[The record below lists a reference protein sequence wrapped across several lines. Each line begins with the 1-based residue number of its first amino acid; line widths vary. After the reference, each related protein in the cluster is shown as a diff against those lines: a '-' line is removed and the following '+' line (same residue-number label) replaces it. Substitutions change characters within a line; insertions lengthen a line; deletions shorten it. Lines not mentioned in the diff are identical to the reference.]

1 MELLKISAVSYLN
14 TFPFV
19 YGIERSGLLAD
30 YRLELDIPS
39 LCAEKLRKGTVDV
52 ALIPVGALS
61 DFASYDFVTDFC
73 IGAVNSVKT
82 VLLLSHKPI
91 EKIREIGL
99 DYDSR
104 TSVRLIKV
112 LARHSWKI
120 DPSWKNLMPGQAATD
135 HGMEAIV
142 AIGDKTF
149 ELIKK
154 YPYCYDLAEEW
165 IKFTSLPFVFAA
177 WVTTKTPP
185 PPLLQEL
192 NRALNFGVSHISETL
207 EFFKN
212 RLPVGEDCKSYLE
225 KNISYTFD
233 EPKKKGLGLFL
244 DYIKEQR

>member
-19 YGIERSGLLAD
+19 YGIEKSGLLEN

-39 LCAEKLRKGTVDV
+39 LCAEKLKNGRVDV
-52 ALIPVGALS
+52 ALIPVGALN
-61 DFASYDFVTDFC
+61 DFASCEFVTDFC

-82 VLLLSHKPI
+82 VLLLSHKPV
-91 EKIREIGL
+91 EKITEIGL

-112 LARHSWKI
+112 LARRHWKI

-135 HGMEAIV
+135 RGMEAIV

-149 ELIKK
+149 DLVKK

-177 WVTTKTPP
+177 WVTINKLP
-185 PPLLQEL
+185 PPLLNDL
-192 NRALNFGVSHISETL
+192 NRALTFGVSHISETL
-207 EFFKN
+207 EFFKS
-212 RLPVGEDCKSYLE
+212 RLPAGEDCKSYLE

-233 EPKKKGLGLFL
+233 EPKKKGLALFL